1 MRGLRGYKWK
11 ILDTAMTYPE
21 VTSHHFAEATGLP
34 ASQTCFYALE
44 LEREGY
50 LVLDR
55 EVKLE
60 RGGRPMKV
68 YRWTGKKPSQAALD
82 RADNVWAKADRTLI
96 DCFNRMVKCRE
107 KSNDALECAMQ

>member
-11 ILDTAMTYPE
+11 ILVAAMANPE

-34 ASQTCFYALE
+34 TSQTCFYALE

-50 LVLDR
+50 LALDR
-55 EVKLE
+55 EVPLE

-68 YRWTGKKPSQAALD
+68 YRWTGKKPPQTALNQTD
-82 RADNVWAKADRTLI
+82 SMWGKADRTLI

-107 KSNDALECAMQ
+107 QRNDALECAV